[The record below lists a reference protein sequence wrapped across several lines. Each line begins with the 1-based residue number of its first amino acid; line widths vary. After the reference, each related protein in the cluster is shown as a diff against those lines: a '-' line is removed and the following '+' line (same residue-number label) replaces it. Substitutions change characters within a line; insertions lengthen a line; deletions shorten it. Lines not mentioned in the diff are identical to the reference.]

1 MDLRKPLGNKIKYFR
16 KQKGLTQEQLAEKI
30 GIETNTLSNIE
41 TGKSFMSFKVFQ
53 KLPDILEVQPYE
65 FFIYPEYM
73 TASHKEELIKK
84 LKKIKNPNTLF
95 LIEKILYHTDREEF

>member
-16 KQKGLTQEQLAEKI
+16 KLKGLTQEQLAERI

-53 KLPDILEVQPYE
+53 KLPEILEVQPYE
-65 FFIYPEYM
+65 FFIYDENI
-73 TASHKEELIKK
+73 TAGYKDFLS
-84 LKKIKNPNTLF
+84 KKIKKTKNSRALF
-95 LIEKILYHTDREEF
+95 LVENILDHAE

>member
-53 KLPDILEVQPYE
+53 KLPEILEVQPYE
-65 FFIYPEYM
+65 FFIYNENI
-73 TASHKEELIKK
+73 TASYKDALSKRIKK
-84 LKKIKNPNTLF
+84 TNNSHLLF
-95 LIEKILYHTDREEF
+95 LIENILNQAE

>member
-41 TGKSFMSFKVFQ
+41 TGKTFMSFKVFQ
-53 KLPDILEVQPYE
+53 KLPDILGIPPYE
-65 FFIYPEYM
+65 FFIYDENITTVY
-73 TASHKEELIKK
+73 KEQLIKK
-84 LKKIKNPNTLF
+84 IKQNKNSRILF
-95 LIEKILYHTDREEF
+95 LIENILNQFN

>member
-1 MDLRKPLGNKIKYFR
+1 MDLRKPLGNKIRFYR

-53 KLPDILEVQPYE
+53 KLPEILEVQPYE
-65 FFIYPEYM
+65 FFIYDENV
-73 TASHKEELIKK
+73 TAEHKKELVS
-84 LKKIKNPNTLF
+84 KIKNTKNSKLLF
-95 LIEKILYHTDREEF
+95 LIENLINQFD

>member
-53 KLPDILEVQPYE
+53 KLPEILEVQPYE
-65 FFIYPEYM
+65 FFVYDENITPEY
-73 TASHKEELIKK
+73 KK
-84 LKKIKNPNTLF
+84 ILAGKIKNIKNVNQLL
-95 LIEKILYHTDREEF
+95 LIENLINQLK

>member
-30 GIETNTLSNIE
+30 GIETNTLSNVE

-53 KLPDILEVQPYE
+53 KLPEILEVQPYE
-65 FFIYPEYM
+65 IFIYDENLTVEY
-73 TASHKEELIKK
+73 KEQLV
-84 LKKIKNPNTLF
+84 KKIKKNKNSRVLF
-95 LIEKILYHTDREEF
+95 LIENILKQIN

>member
-1 MDLRKPLGNKIKYFR
+1 MDLRKPLGSKIKYFR

-53 KLPDILEVQPYE
+53 ELPEILEVQPYE
-65 FFIYPEYM
+65 FFIYDEN
-73 TASHKEELIKK
+73 
-84 LKKIKNPNTLF
+84 LKNSL
-95 LIEKILYHTDREEF
+95 

>member
-30 GIETNTLSNIE
+30 GIETNTLSNVE

-53 KLPDILEVQPYE
+53 KLPEILEVQPYE
-65 FFIYPEYM
+65 FFIYDENLTVEY
-73 TASHKEELIKK
+73 KEQLA
-84 LKKIKNPNTLF
+84 KKIKKNKNSRVLF
-95 LIEKILYHTDREEF
+95 LIENILKQIN